1 MKSSETDLTMRST
14 RARLTLGL
22 LALAAVVGLGACG
35 SDETVGGA
43 SEEEVTTAESGPVEG
58 ELTIS
63 SWPGYIDPGKEGSV
77 AEFEEKTGVS
87 VEYIEDINSNIQFFG
102 KMQPLL
108 DQGESGGR
116 DIIVVTDWMAK
127 RMYDLGYL
135 EEINPEDIPTALEN
149 LAPQFESEGSYDPD
163 HKFSIPWQGGMTGI
177 WVITSDPDANQIT
190 SVNDLFDP
198 KFKGRVT
205 MLDEMRDTIPLVM
218 RAQGVD
224 MAEATKEDWL
234 AAIDTVGEA
243 VNSGQ
248 IRKVTGNEY
257 TEDLTS
263 GNVVAS
269 IGWSGD
275 GYLIGRDDVE
285 WRRPDEGCNLW
296 FDMMAIPAGAPNT
309 AAALEF
315 MNFAYEP
322 EVQADIAEFVNYVTP
337 VEGTKEILAERDPK
351 LAENPLIFPDA
362 EFTADCYPF
371 QEPSQDEAE
380 VQEVEEAWNDA
391 IAGGGPG

>member
-1 MKSSETDLTMRST
+1 MILR
-14 RARLTLGL
+14 RLSIASAMLLATLGI
-22 LALAAVVGLGACG
+22 AACG
-35 SDETVGGA
+35 GDDTVGGA
-43 SEEEVTTAESGPVEG
+43 SEEEIQVAESGPVEG

-63 SWPGYIDPGKEGSV
+63 NWPGYIDPGKEGSV
-77 AEFEEKTGVS
+77 AEFEDKHGVS
-87 VEYIEDINSNIQFFG
+87 VNYIEDINDNVQFFG
-102 KMQPLL
+102 KLQPLL

-116 DIIVVTDWMAK
+116 DIIVVTDWMAA

-135 EEINPEDIPTALEN
+135 EEINPDDISTALEN
-149 LAPQFESEGSYDPD
+149 LSPQFESEGSYDPE

-177 WVITSDPDANQIT
+177 WVLPSEADDVT

-198 KFKGRVT
+198 KYKGKVT
-205 MLDEMRDTIPLVM
+205 VLAELRDTVPLVL
-218 RAQGVD
+218 RADGVD
-224 MAEATKEDWL
+224 MDEATKEDWL
-234 AAIDTVGEA
+234 AAVDKVGEA
-243 VNSGQ
+243 VDSGQ

-275 GYLIGRDDVE
+275 GYLIGRPDAE
-285 WRRPDEGCNLW
+285 WRRPEEGCNLW

-315 MNFAYEP
+315 INFAYEP

-337 VEGTKEILAERDPK
+337 VAGVREILAKRDPK
-351 LAENPLIFPDA
+351 LAEDPLIFPDE
-362 EFTADCYPF
+362 EFIADCVPF
-371 QEPSQDEAE
+371 TEPPGDDAD
-380 VQEVEEAWNDA
+380 VQEVEEAWQEA
-391 IAGGGPG
+391 ISG

>member
-1 MKSSETDLTMRST
+1 MPVKLTIAIAT
-14 RARLTLGL
+14 LLAALGL
-22 LALAAVVGLGACG
+22 AACG

-43 SEEEVTTAESGPVEG
+43 SEEEVVVAESGPVEG
-58 ELTIS
+58 ELTVS
-63 SWPGYIDPGKEGSV
+63 NWPGYIDPGKNGSV
-77 AEFEEKTGVS
+77 AEFEEQTGATVN
-87 VEYIEDINSNIQFFG
+87 YIEDINSNLQFFG

-135 EEINPEDIPTALEN
+135 EEINPDDIPTVVDN
-149 LAPQFESEGSYDPD
+149 LAPQFESEGGYDPE
-163 HKFSIPWQGGMTGI
+163 HKFSVPWQGGMTGLWI
-177 WVITSDPDANQIT
+177 IKGEADDVT
-190 SVNDLFDP
+190 SVNDLLEDP
-198 KFKGRVT
+198 KYKGRVT
-205 MLDEMRDTIPLVM
+205 VLDEMRDTVPLVM
-218 RAQGVD
+218 RADGVD
-224 MAEATKEDWL
+224 MANATKEDWL
-234 AAIDTVGEA
+234 AAIEKIGKA
-243 VNSGQ
+243 VESGQ

-269 IGWSGD
+269 VGWSGD
-275 GYLIGRDDVE
+275 AYLIGRDDVE
-285 WRRPDEGCNLW
+285 WRRPDEGCNIW

-322 EVQADIAEFVNYVTP
+322 EVQADIAAFVNYVTP
-337 VEGTKEILAERDPK
+337 VAGVKEILAKRDPK
-351 LAENPLIFPDA
+351 LAENPLIFPDDQ
-362 EFTADCYPF
+362 FVADCFPF
-371 QEPSQDEAE
+371 QEPPGDDAD
-380 VQEVEEAWNDA
+380 VQEVEEAWNDV

>member
-1 MKSSETDLTMRST
+1 MILR
-14 RARLTLGL
+14 RLSIASAMLLATLGI
-22 LALAAVVGLGACG
+22 AACG
-35 SDETVGGA
+35 GDDTVGGA
-43 SEEEVTTAESGPVEG
+43 SEEEIQVAESGPVEG

-63 SWPGYIDPGKEGSV
+63 NWPGYIDPGKEGSV
-77 AEFEEKTGVS
+77 AEFEDKHGVS
-87 VEYIEDINSNIQFFG
+87 VNYIEDINDNVQFFG
-102 KMQPLL
+102 KLQPLL

-116 DIIVVTDWMAK
+116 DIIVVTDWMAA

-135 EEINPEDIPTALEN
+135 EEINPDDITTALEN
-149 LAPQFESEGSYDPD
+149 LSPQFESEGSYDPE

-177 WVITSDPDANQIT
+177 WVLPSEADDVT

-198 KFKGRVT
+198 KYKGKVT
-205 MLDEMRDTIPLVM
+205 VLAELRDTVPLVL
-218 RAQGVD
+218 RADGVD
-224 MAEATKEDWL
+224 MDEATKEDWL
-234 AAIDTVGEA
+234 AAVDKVGEA
-243 VNSGQ
+243 VDSGQ

-275 GYLIGRDDVE
+275 GYLIGRPDAE
-285 WRRPDEGCNLW
+285 WRRPEEGCNLW

-315 MNFAYEP
+315 INFAYEP

-337 VEGTKEILAERDPK
+337 VAGVREILAKRDPK
-351 LAENPLIFPDA
+351 LAEDPLIFPDE
-362 EFTADCYPF
+362 EFIADCVPF
-371 QEPSQDEAE
+371 TEPPGDDAD
-380 VQEVEEAWNDA
+380 VQEVEEAWQEA
-391 IAGGGPG
+391 ISG

>member
-1 MKSSETDLTMRST
+1 MTKKLSIGLAM
-14 RARLTLGL
+14 L
-22 LALAAVVGLGACG
+22 LAALGAAACG

-43 SEEEVTTAESGPVEG
+43 SEEEVVVAESGPVEG

-63 SWPGYIDPGKEGSV
+63 NWPGYIDPGKDGSV
-77 AEFEEKTGVS
+77 AEFEEKTGAS
-87 VEYIEDINSNIQFFG
+87 VKYIEDISSNLVFFG

-127 RMYDLGYL
+127 QMYDLGYL
-135 EEINPEDIPTALEN
+135 EEINPDDIPAVMKN
-149 LAPQFESEGSYDPD
+149 LAPQFESEGAYDPD
-163 HKFSIPWQGGMTGI
+163 HKFSIPWQGGMTGV
-177 WVITSDPDANQIT
+177 WVNTTDPDSSQVT

-198 KFKGRVT
+198 KLKGRVT
-205 MLDEMRDTIPLVM
+205 MLDEMRDTVPLVM
-218 RAQGVD
+218 RGEGVD
-224 MAEATKEDWL
+224 MDEATKEDWL
-234 AAIDTVGEA
+234 AAIDKIDKA
-243 VNSGQ
+243 VDSGQ
-248 IRKVTGNEY
+248 IRRITGNEY

-275 GYLIGRDDVE
+275 AYLIGRDDVE

-309 AAALEF
+309 PAALEF
-315 MNFAYEP
+315 MNFTYEP
-322 EVQADIAEFVNYVTP
+322 EVQADIAAFVNYVTP
-337 VEGTKEILAERDPK
+337 VDGVKEILAKRDPK
-351 LAENPLIFPDA
+351 LAENELIFPSE

-371 QEPSQDEAE
+371 QEPGDADETAE
-380 VQEVEEAWNDA
+380 VSEAWQEV
-391 IAGGGPG
+391 IAG

>member
-1 MKSSETDLTMRST
+1 MLRKLSIAVATLL
-14 RARLTLGL
+14 ATLGI
-22 LALAAVVGLGACG
+22 AACG
-35 SDETVGGA
+35 GDDTVGGA
-43 SEEEVTTAESGPVEG
+43 SEEEIQVAESGPVEG
-58 ELTIS
+58 DLTIS
-63 SWPGYIDPGKEGSV
+63 NWPGYIDPGKDGSV
-77 AEFEEKTGVS
+77 AEFEERTGATVK
-87 VEYIEDINSNIQFFG
+87 YIEDINSNLQFFG

-135 EEINPEDIPTALEN
+135 EEINPDDIPTVLEN
-149 LAPQFESEGSYDPD
+149 LSPQFESEGSYDPD

-177 WVITSDPDANQIT
+177 WVNTSDPDADQIT
-190 SVNDLFDP
+190 SVNELFDP

-205 MLDEMRDTIPLVM
+205 VLDEMRDTIPPVM
-218 RAQGVD
+218 RGEGIET
-224 MAEATKEDWL
+224 AEATKEDWL
-234 AAIDTVGEA
+234 AAIDKVGEA
-243 VNSGQ
+243 VDSGQ
-248 IRKVTGNEY
+248 IRKVTGNDY

-275 GYLIGRDDVE
+275 AYLIGIDTAE
-285 WRRPDEGCNLW
+285 WRRPEEGCNLW

-315 MNFAYEP
+315 MNFSYEP

-337 VEGTKEILAERDPK
+337 VAGVKEILAKRDPK
-351 LAENPLIFPDA
+351 LAQNELIFPD
-362 EFTADCYPF
+362 EEYIADCVPF
-371 QEPSQDEAE
+371 TEPPGDDAD
-380 VQEVEEAWNDA
+380 VQEVEEAWQEV
-391 IAGGGPG
+391 ISG

>member
-1 MKSSETDLTMRST
+1 MIRKLSIATAMLLT
-14 RARLTLGL
+14 TLGI
-22 LALAAVVGLGACG
+22 AACG
-35 SDETVGGA
+35 SDDTVGGA
-43 SEEEVTTAESGPVEG
+43 SEEEIQTAESGPVEG

-63 SWPGYIDPGKEGSV
+63 NWPGYIDPGKNGSV
-77 AEFEEKTGVS
+77 AEFEEQTGATVK
-87 VEYIEDINSNIQFFG
+87 YIEDINSNLQFFG
-102 KMQPLL
+102 KLQPQL

-135 EEINPEDIPTALEN
+135 QEINSDDIPTVLEN
-149 LAPQFESEGSYDPD
+149 LSPQFESEGSYDPD
-163 HKFSIPWQGGMTGI
+163 HKFSVPWQGGMTGI
-177 WVITSDPDANQIT
+177 WVNTSDPDADAVT

-198 KFKGRVT
+198 KLKGRVT
-205 MLDEMRDTIPLVM
+205 VLDEMRDTIPLVM
-218 RAQGVD
+218 RADGIETE
-224 MAEATKEDWL
+224 EATKEDWL
-234 AAIDTVGEA
+234 AAIEKVGEA
-243 VNSGQ
+243 LDSGQ

-269 IGWSGD
+269 VGWSGD
-275 GYLIGRDDVE
+275 AYLIGRDDAE

-337 VEGTKEILAERDPK
+337 VAGVREILEKRSPA
-351 LAENPLIFPDA
+351 LAKDPLIFPD
-362 EFTADCYPF
+362 EEYIADCVPF
-371 QEPSQDEAE
+371 TEPPGDDAD
-380 VQEVEEAWNDA
+380 VQEVEEAWQEVVS
-391 IAGGGPG
+391 G